1 MSKALVAGMAPPA
14 LPVRLLKGAVLLVI
28 CAVVIIPFIGIV
40 STSVAGTDQI
50 NASGGFVLFPK
61 SIDLGAYLS
70 IFAGG
75 VVTRALL
82 VSVLITAVGTV
93 ISLLGSALL
102 AYALSRPG
110 SFGHKPMLML
120 VLFTLLFTPGIIP
133 NYLVVK
139 QFGLLNSYWSLIL
152 PTALNAFNVIVLRSF
167 FTAIPRELIESARI
181 DRAGEITILRY
192 IVLPLSKAVLAVIG
206 LFYAVSYWNAF
217 FNALLYINDNAN
229 GPCSWCCGRMSST
242 APSSANKTSVR
253 RPCCRR
259 NRRSRWPSSSCPSCR
274 SCWSIR
280 SCKGISPRASSPGR
294 SRAEPRRPARTTGT
308 LISAGWLISIFGRRT
323 WNEQDSTAGHF

>member
-1 MSKALVAGMAPPA
+1 MSKALVAGMAPPV
-14 LPVRLLKGAVLLVI
+14 LPVRLLKGVVLLVI

-61 SIDLGAYLS
+61 SIDLGSYRS

-217 FNALLYINDNAN
+217 FNALLYINDNAKWPLQLVLRTYVVN
-229 GPCSWCCGRMSST
+229 GTELGQQDLG
-242 APSSANKTSVR
+242 AASVL
-253 RPCCRR
+253 P
-259 NRRSRWPSSSCPSCR
+259 PQPAIQMAILVV
-274 SCWSIR
+274 SIVPILLVYPFLQR
-280 SCKGISPRASSPGR
+280 HFAKGVL
-294 SRAEPRRPARTTGT
+294 TG
-308 LISAGWLISIFGRRT
+308 AVKG
-323 WNEQDSTAGHF
+323 